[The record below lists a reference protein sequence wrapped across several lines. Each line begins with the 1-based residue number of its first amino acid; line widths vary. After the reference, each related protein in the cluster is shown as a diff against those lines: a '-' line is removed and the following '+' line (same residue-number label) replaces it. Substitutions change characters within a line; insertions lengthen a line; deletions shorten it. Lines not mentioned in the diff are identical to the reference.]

1 MKQNPLLLPLVGGG
15 LTFLCFFLT
24 WIKIDLSTLNSDTIF
39 PSMSGMNMPQPKL
52 EGFLTATGFNL
63 ATNGKNFLTTL
74 SLLATVAIIAI
85 CIYMLIQNSALKSR
99 IPLLICSG
107 IGLLIVLYVIIGNLS
122 IITFGIVG
130 AALGF
135 IIALIGAWNIPKSE
149 VATEINEEAT

>member
-24 WIKIDLSTLNSDTIF
+24 WIKIDLSTLKSDITF
-39 PSMSGMNMPQPKL
+39 PQMSGMNTPQPKL
-52 EGFLTATGFNL
+52 EGFLTATGFKL
-63 ATNGKNFLTTL
+63 ATGGGNLITL
-74 SLLATVAIIAI
+74 SLLATIAIIAI

-107 IGLLIVLYVIIGNLS
+107 IGVLIVLYVIISNLS
-122 IITFGIVG
+122 IVSFGVFG
-130 AALGF
+130 AAIGL

-149 VATEINEEAT
+149 AATEINQEVT

>member
-15 LTFLCFFLT
+15 LTFFSFFLT
-24 WIKIDLSTLNSDTIF
+24 WIRIDLTTLKSNIPF
-39 PSMSGMNMPQPKL
+39 PQMSGMNMPQPKL

-74 SLLATVAIIAI
+74 SLLATIAVIAI
-85 CIYMLIQNSALKSR
+85 CIYMLIQKSTLKSR

-122 IITFGIVG
+122 IITFGIIG
-130 AALGF
+130 AAIGF
-135 IIALIGAWNIPKSE
+135 IIALIGALIIPKSE
-149 VATEINEEAT
+149 VLTEINEEAT